1 MEMQMISILILSV
14 VIAFQGWGFLV
25 LNRKFN
31 DTYHELC
38 EEKFLSKMK
47 LEIERSNRQIERSLY
62 DDKINEAIA
71 RNIELIKNNE
81 SCKEEKLRLEMEMQR
96 LKEGK

>member
-1 MEMQMISILILSV
+1 M
-14 VIAFQGWGFLV
+14 
-25 LNRKFN
+25 
-31 DTYHELC
+31 
-38 EEKFLSKMK
+38 SKMK